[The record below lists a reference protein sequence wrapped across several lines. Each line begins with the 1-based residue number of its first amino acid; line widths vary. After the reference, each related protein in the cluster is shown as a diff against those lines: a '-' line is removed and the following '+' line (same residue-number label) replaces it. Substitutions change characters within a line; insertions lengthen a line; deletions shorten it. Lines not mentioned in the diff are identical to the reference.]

1 VDKIPSL
8 VFFLQLFND
17 VARPRMAFFIACRAR
32 GLHNLVF
39 MERTLILYKPDAFI
53 TRKVGASINRFEEA
67 GFAIKACKMIQ
78 LDSSILH
85 EHYAHIAHLPF
96 FPEIEGFM
104 SSKPVIAMV
113 LEADGVV
120 ARVRNLVG
128 PTNSATAP
136 AGTIR
141 GDWGQD
147 KMHNIIHASDSP
159 EAAAVEIKRFFKDG
173 EIF

>member
-1 VDKIPSL
+1 
-8 VFFLQLFND
+8 
-17 VARPRMAFFIACRAR
+17 
-32 GLHNLVF
+32 
-39 MERTLILYKPDAFI
+39 MERTLILYKPDAFT
-53 TRKVGASINRFEEA
+53 TRKVGATISRFEQA
-67 GFAIKACKMIQ
+67 GFEIVGCKMMQ
-78 LDSSILH
+78 LTSELLR

-113 LEADGVV
+113 LKADGVI

-128 PTNSATAP
+128 PTNSAVAP

-147 KMHNIIHASDSP
+147 KMHNIVHASDSP
-159 EAAAVEIKRFFKDG
+159 EAAEAEIKRFFKAEEVLG
-173 EIF
+173 